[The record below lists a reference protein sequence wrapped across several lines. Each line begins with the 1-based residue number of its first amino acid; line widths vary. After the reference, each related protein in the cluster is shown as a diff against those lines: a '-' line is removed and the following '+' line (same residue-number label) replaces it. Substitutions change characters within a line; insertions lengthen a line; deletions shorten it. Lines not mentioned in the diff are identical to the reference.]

1 MYVTIALIIWLIIG
15 YFIGETTIHFQRKTL
30 FKQSSKIH
38 ILEEKIDRYEKYVP
52 ITEIKKPQ
60 IIELHKRGI
69 NGREIWRILKID
81 GSAINRALHR
91 WNII

>member
-15 YFIGETTIHFQRKTL
+15 YFIGETVIYQQRKIIMKKNKAYARIQEL
-30 FKQSSKIH
+30 
-38 ILEEKIDRYEKYVP
+38 YEKYVP
-52 ITEIKKPQ
+52 ETEKHKAMIIK
-60 IIELHKRGI
+60 LHNDWI

-91 WNII
+91 WKAV